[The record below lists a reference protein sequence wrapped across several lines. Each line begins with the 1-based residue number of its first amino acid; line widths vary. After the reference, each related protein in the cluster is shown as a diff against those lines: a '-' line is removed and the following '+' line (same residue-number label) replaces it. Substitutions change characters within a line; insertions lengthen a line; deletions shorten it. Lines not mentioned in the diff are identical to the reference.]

1 MTKKSANSLVSDLR
15 SELNKAA
22 KENIAY
28 DLHGDNPTDVK
39 TWISTGSTLLDY
51 IISNRR
57 DGGIPVGK
65 LTTIAGESASG
76 KSLIVTQILANT
88 QKMGGIAVYIDTEN
102 AASPDFME
110 QLGLDTKNKSCMYS
124 PARLKKSLRRLSD

>member
-1 MTKKSANSLVSDLR
+1 MANKTGNSLVSDLR

-76 KSLIVTQILANT
+76 VAPVTAAHAEVSNE
-88 QKMGGIAVYIDTEN
+88 KVSGEVAAVGV
-102 AASPDFME
+102 AGS
-110 QLGLDTKNKSCMYS
+110 S
-124 PARLKKSLRRLSD
+124 

>member
-1 MTKKSANSLVSDLR
+1 MGNKAGNSLVSDLR

-76 KSLIVTQILANT
+76 KSLGRHPNPSEHA
-88 QKMGGIAVYIDTEN
+88 KDGGRCCLY
-102 AASPDFME
+102 
-110 QLGLDTKNKSCMYS
+110 
-124 PARLKKSLRRLSD
+124 

>member
-1 MTKKSANSLVSDLR
+1 MGNKAGNSLVSDLR

-57 DGGIPVGK
+57 DGGS
-65 LTTIAGESASG
+65 LSASSPRLLV
-76 KSLIVTQILANT
+76 SLLA
-88 QKMGGIAVYIDTEN
+88 
-102 AASPDFME
+102 
-110 QLGLDTKNKSCMYS
+110 
-124 PARLKKSLRRLSD
+124 ARVLSSLRS